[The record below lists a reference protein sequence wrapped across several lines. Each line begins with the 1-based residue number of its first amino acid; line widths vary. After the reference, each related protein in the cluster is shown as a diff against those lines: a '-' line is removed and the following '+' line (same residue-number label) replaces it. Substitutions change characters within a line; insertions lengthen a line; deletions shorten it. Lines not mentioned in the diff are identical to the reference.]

1 MFAAPLLVVA
11 LSAAPTEPSPA
22 PPQRVDPSP
31 VPAAPS
37 PVSPQP
43 VALSTASTDP
53 SPAPPQR
60 IDLPEPRPVPRVT
73 LTEEPRRPY
82 YGLPKPRFVPGFRI
96 AVGLGARLA
105 GQRSDRAHF
114 ALDALLYARAALHR
128 GRNQAALVPALGYSL
143 GAGKVTREHLFLA
156 GLGLGVLGKDDAS
169 LAVVPAVV
177 VGVAERQR
185 ALGVRTS
192 LVLDTGPLG
201 IVLEVAHQ
209 YLHLPTGH
217 RHELRL
223 MFGLDL
229 IRVFR

>member
-1 MFAAPLLVVA
+1 MFAAPLLAVT
-11 LSAAPTEPSPA
+11 LSAAPTDLSPA
-22 PPQRVDPSP
+22 PPQRVDLPEPRP
-31 VPAAPS
+31 VP
-37 PVSPQP
+37 PV
-43 VALSTASTDP
+43 T
-53 SPAPPQR
+53 
-60 IDLPEPRPVPRVT
+60 LPEPRPVPRVT
-73 LTEEPRRPY
+73 LTEARRRPY
-82 YGLPKPRFVPGFRI
+82 YGLPKRRFVPGFRI
-96 AVGLGARLA
+96 GVGLGARLA

-114 ALDALLYARAALHR
+114 ALDALLYARAGLHR

>member
-1 MFAAPLLVVA
+1 MFAAPLLAVA
-11 LSAAPTEPSPA
+11 LSATP
-22 PPQRVDPSP
+22 
-31 VPAAPS
+31 
-37 PVSPQP
+37 
-43 VALSTASTDP
+43 TDP

-96 AVGLGARLA
+96 GVGLGARLA

-114 ALDALLYARAALHR
+114 ALDALLYARAGLHR

-156 GLGLGVLGKDDAS
+156 GLGLGLLGKDDAS

-177 VGVAERQR
+177 VGAAERQR

-192 LVLDTGPLG
+192 LVLDTGRLG
-201 IVLEVAHQ
+201 VVLEVAHQ